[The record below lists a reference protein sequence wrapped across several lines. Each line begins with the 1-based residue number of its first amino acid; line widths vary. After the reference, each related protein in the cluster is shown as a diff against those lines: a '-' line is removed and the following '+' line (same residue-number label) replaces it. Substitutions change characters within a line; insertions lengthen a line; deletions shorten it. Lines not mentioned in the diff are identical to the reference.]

1 MTSRRRFLKT
11 AGLAGLSGLFA
22 ACNRSSSLEWALGY
36 GLGTKSVEMQWQG
49 SPEERRAA
57 HLLKRLAYG
66 PRPGDIARVAEKRAE
81 DFIEEQ
87 LHPESLDD
95 SKAYWLTRR
104 IETFHMK
111 APDIFELPA
120 ETVIGDLR

>member
-1 MTSRRRFLKT
+1 
-11 AGLAGLSGLFA
+11 G
-22 ACNRSSSLEWALGY
+22 SS
-36 GLGTKSVEMQWQG
+36 
-49 SPEERRAA
+49 EEQRAA

-66 PRPGDIARVAEKRAE
+66 PRPGDIGRVAEKRAE

-87 LHPESLDD
+87 LHPESLED

-104 IETFHMK
+104 IETIHMK

-120 ETVIGDLR
+120 ETAIRDLRRAMLLRAVYSERQLLEVMVEFWS